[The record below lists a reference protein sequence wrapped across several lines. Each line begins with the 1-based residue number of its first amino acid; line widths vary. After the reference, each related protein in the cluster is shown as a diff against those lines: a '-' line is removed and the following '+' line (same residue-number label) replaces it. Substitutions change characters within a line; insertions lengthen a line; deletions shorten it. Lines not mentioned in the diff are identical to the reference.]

1 MFERTVPASAKTR
14 VMAFLSAFREA
25 DNDSDIEVRI
35 GKSGAGEAALL
46 VSLPGSEHALMV
58 AEARK
63 VADIME
69 DAMNEHPYD
78 PESRTLPNIIMAL
91 RQGAERA
98 ETENR

>member
-14 VMAFLSAFREA
+14 VMAFLYAFHEA
-25 DNDSDIEVRI
+25 DNDADIEVRV

-46 VSLPGSEHALMV
+46 VSLQGSEHALMV

-69 DAMNEHPYD
+69 DAMNAYPGD

-91 RQGAERA
+91 RQGAKQA
-98 ETENR
+98 ESENP